1 MSLTI
6 NERKERYYQLVLEKA
21 NKTYAL
27 WRTERI
33 KSKKLVAQAN
43 EYAFNERLRADAV
56 YRHRALIF
64 TVALRIRLDKRY
76 KTFFR
81 KLFLLFAYV
90 RERRAFERLK
100 AVLGFTDYNDMREM
114 IDVEAEYII
123 IQLADLRDRDATG
136 GGKRLA
142 LGDITLDEELENFLE
157 ECIQEDEQKSA
168 EHEVE
173 ADKLENV
180 DNPNESL
187 SMKTDDMHRE
197 KISVGLELTDQV
209 YEQKAK
215 DDSEKRVEEPQKQT
229 AKADET
235 EKTEKIEKQV
245 EKTVASTSIVGEM
258 SVLSQEREETVLTPH
273 PVFRET
279 TDGKTEVRV
288 QDDSALSKENL
299 DTKPTQQQDEKTGKD
314 IRVETERE
322 KSPFPVFN
330 KGKTVEVKAPE
341 TAPKREVIES
351 KGLEVTADLPQSN
364 ISAENQARI
373 ALNVTMSRE
382 EIVAITEQLM
392 VAFELEAER
401 REQAWREKIA
411 IEQDNSGIQQS
422 PKETAP
428 VLNKGSNAP
437 IPKK

>member
-6 NERKERYYQLVLEKA
+6 NERKERYYQLVLENA

-27 WRTERI
+27 WRTEQI

-90 RERRAFERLK
+90 RERNALERLK

-114 IDVEAEYII
+114 IDVEAEYIL

-173 ADKLENV
+173 ADTLENV

-235 EKTEKIEKQV
+235 VKAEKIEKQV

-258 SVLSQEREETVLTPH
+258 SVLSQEREETLFTPH
-273 PVFRET
+273 PVSRET

-299 DTKPTQQQDEKTGKD
+299 DTKPTQQQYEKTGKD

-322 KSPFPVFN
+322 KSPFPVFH
-330 KGKTVEVKAPE
+330 KGKTGEVKAPE

-373 ALNVTMSRE
+373 ALNVTMRRE

-411 IEQDNSGIQQS
+411 IEQDNSGIQQR